1 MRWIQY
7 IRINY
12 NLWINSKQDQNQIN
26 SHELNSI
33 YKKSSPTY
41 HNKAASALIRQKSTS
56 HIIQPAS

>member
-33 YKKSSPTY
+33 YKK
-41 HNKAASALIRQKSTS
+41 
-56 HIIQPAS
+56 IISNLPQ